1 MEKLRKIFR
10 ENDKGSMGVG
20 AMIIFIAMVLVAG
33 IAASVFV
40 QVANELQM
48 QALFSGR
55 ETLDEVSTGV
65 KVMDIEGHVTNISQG
80 IDLMTISI
88 KGRAGSGDIDISELA
103 IELADD
109 TTKVVLKYDSSQ
121 YNNSVGDGG
130 VFNVSAFDLDANEFG
145 IIVIEDADGS
155 CQQACPI
162 INKGDLI
169 MLTINT
175 SATFSPAIPVRT
187 NIWGNVI
194 PEFGSWG
201 IVNFRTPA
209 TYTVDISIYDLQ

>member
-1 MEKLRKIFR
+1 MV
-10 ENDKGSMGVG
+10 ENEDFGSIGVG

-48 QALFSGR
+48 QALFSGM

-65 KVMDIEGHVTNISQG
+65 NVLDVSGHVTNSSQG

-88 KGRAGSGDIDISELA
+88 KGRSGSEDIDLGELVV
-103 IELADD
+103 ELADD

-121 YNNSVGDGG
+121 YNSSVGDGG
-130 VFNVSAFDLDANEFG
+130 VFNESVFDLDANEFG

-155 CQQACPI
+155 CQQNSPI
-162 INKGDLI
+162 VNEGDLVLI
-169 MLTINT
+169 TVNT
-175 SATFSPAIPVRT
+175 SETFSPGIPVRV

-201 IVNFRTPA
+201 VIDFITPA
-209 TYTVDISIYDLQ
+209 TYTNSIYDLQ